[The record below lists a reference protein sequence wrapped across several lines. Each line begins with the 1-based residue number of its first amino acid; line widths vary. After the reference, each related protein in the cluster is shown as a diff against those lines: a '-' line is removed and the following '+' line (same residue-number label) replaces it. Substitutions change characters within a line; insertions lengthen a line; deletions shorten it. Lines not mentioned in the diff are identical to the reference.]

1 MATRTV
7 PQQTI
12 PGPSALPLLG
22 SSANMLKL
30 FRDPCTYSRW
40 LHDTYGDVVAMAQG
54 DPTYVFAFGPALN
67 FQLLSQPTLFEVGK
81 GKILKGTK
89 DTALGRLLLSNLLNM
104 NGEHHKLHRHL
115 MQPAFHKRQVGLY
128 HDDMAALTRLMLER
142 WQSLS
147 QIELH
152 AEMKKLTQRIAVKTL
167 FGLGDEKEIDHIG
180 TLFQQLLAAQ
190 SRLMYTPLI
199 DVPGMPYH
207 RTLKLAG
214 QLESFLRTMIAQKR
228 ENAES
233 TDVLAALVQAHDEDG
248 IKLTDDELVSHTLS
262 LYAAGHVT
270 TSTALTWT
278 IFLLHQHPRI
288 HADLLAELDDKLHGD
303 APALESLQQCSLLD
317 GVIKESLRLLPPTP
331 TSMRIAASPCEV
343 GGFALPK
350 GSIIFF
356 SPFMTHRLPELY
368 EEPNR
373 FKPERWATLSRTPY
387 EYLPFAAGPHR
398 CIGAEF
404 ALQEMKVVLAMLLQR
419 YRLAV
424 VPNARIEPKGSN
436 LDPAHGMPMRI
447 IPQDR
452 RFERVP
458 VRGSIHRLVEF
469 V

>member
-1 MATRTV
+1 
-7 PQQTI
+7 
-12 PGPSALPLLG
+12 
-22 SSANMLKL
+22 MLKL

-40 LHDTYGDVVAMAQG
+40 LHDTYGDVVTLAHG
-54 DPTYVFAFGPALN
+54 DPTYIFAFGPALN
-67 FQLLSQPTLFEVGK
+67 FHLLSQPTLFEVGK

-104 NGEHHKLHRHL
+104 NGEQHKLHRHL

-128 HDDMAALTRLMLER
+128 HDDMVALTRLMLER

-147 QIELH
+147 QIELQ

-167 FGLGDEKEIDHIG
+167 FGLDDEKEVEHIG
-180 TLFQQLLAAQ
+180 ALFQQFQAAQ
-190 SRLMYTPLI
+190 ARLMYTPLI
-199 DVPGMPYH
+199 DVPGIPYH
-207 RTLKLAG
+207 RTLKLAEE
-214 QLESFLRTMIAQKR
+214 LESFIRGMIAQKR
-228 ENAES
+228 EDAER
-233 TDVLAALVQAHDEDG
+233 TDVLATLVLAHDEDG
-248 IKLTDDELVSHTLS
+248 TKLTDDELISHTLS

-270 TSTALTWT
+270 TSNALSWT
-278 IFLLHQHPRI
+278 IFLIHQHPRV

-303 APALESLQQCSLLD
+303 ARALEALQQCSLLD
-317 GVIKESLRLLPPTP
+317 SAIKESLRLLPPTP

-350 GSIIFF
+350 GSTIFY
-356 SPFMTHRLPELY
+356 SPFVTHRLPELY
-368 EEPNR
+368 EEPDR
-373 FKPERWATLSRTPY
+373 FKPKRWATLNRTPY

-404 ALQEMKVVLAMLLQR
+404 ALLEMKVVLAMLIQR

-424 VPNARIEPKGSN
+424 LPNVRIEPKGSN

>member
-7 PQQTI
+7 PQQTL

-22 SSANMLKL
+22 SGANLLKL
-30 FRDPCTYSRW
+30 FRNPCTYSRW
-40 LHDTYGDVVAMAQG
+40 LHDSYGDVVALAQG

-67 FQLLSQPTLFEVGK
+67 FHLLSQPALFEVGK

-89 DTALGRLLLSNLLNM
+89 DTALGRLLLYNLLNM
-104 NGEHHKLHRHL
+104 NGERHKLHRHL

-128 HDDMAALTRLMLER
+128 HDDMQALTSLMLER

-147 QIELH
+147 QIELYN
-152 AEMKKLTQRIAVKTL
+152 EMKRLTQRIVVKTL
-167 FGLGDEKEIDHIG
+167 FGLDDEKEIDHIG
-180 TLFQQLLAAQ
+180 ALFQQFIAAQ

-207 RTLKLAG
+207 RTLKLAR
-214 QLESFLRTMIAQKR
+214 QLESFLRAMIAQKR
-228 ENAES
+228 EDAES

-248 IKLTDDELVSHTLS
+248 TRLTDDELVSHTLS
-262 LYAAGHVT
+262 LYAAGHLT

-278 IFLLHQHPRI
+278 TFLIHQHPHI
-288 HADLLAELDDKLHGD
+288 HADLLAELDDKLQSD

-331 TSMRIAASPCEV
+331 TSMRIAASSCEV
-343 GGFALPK
+343 GGFTLPK
-350 GSIIFF
+350 GSTIFF
-356 SPFMTHRLPELY
+356 SPFLTHRLPELY
-368 EEPNR
+368 EEPDR

-404 ALQEMKVVLAMLLQR
+404 ALLEIKVVLAMLLQR

-424 VPNARIEPKGSN
+424 VPNARIEPKGSD
-436 LDPAHGMPMRI
+436 LHPAYGMHMRI
-447 IPQDR
+447 IQEDR

>member
-1 MATRTV
+1 MKA
-7 PQQTI
+7 
-12 PGPSALPLLG
+12 S
-22 SSANMLKL
+22 
-30 FRDPCTYSRW
+30 
-40 LHDTYGDVVAMAQG
+40 
-54 DPTYVFAFGPALN
+54 
-67 FQLLSQPTLFEVGK
+67 
-81 GKILKGTK
+81 K
-89 DTALGRLLLSNLLNM
+89 DTALGRLLLFNLLNM
-104 NGEHHKLHRHL
+104 NGEHHKRHRHL
-115 MQPAFHKRQVGLY
+115 MQPAFHTRQIGLY

-152 AEMKKLTQRIAVKTL
+152 AEMKKLTQRITVKTL
-167 FGLGDEKEIDHIG
+167 FGLSDEKEIDQIG
-180 TLFQQLLAAQ
+180 ALFQQLQASQ

-207 RTLKLAG
+207 HTLKLAG
-214 QLESFLRTMIAQKR
+214 QLESFIRAMIAHKR
-228 ENAES
+228 EDGER
-233 TDVLAALVQAHDEDG
+233 TDVLAALVRAHDEDG
-248 IKLTDDELVSHTLS
+248 TKLTDDELVSHTLT

-270 TSTALTWT
+270 TSNALTWT

-288 HADLLAELDDKLHGD
+288 HADLLAELDGKLHGD
-303 APALESLQQCSLLD
+303 APALESLHQLSLLD

-350 GSIIFF
+350 GSTIFF
-356 SPFMTHRLPELY
+356 SPFLTHREPSLY
-368 EEPNR
+368 EEPDR
-373 FKPERWATLSRTPY
+373 FKPQRWATLSPTPY

-398 CIGAEF
+398 CLGAEF

-419 YRLAV
+419 SRLAV

-447 IPQDR
+447 LQEDQQ
-452 RFERVP
+452 FERVP

-469 V
+469 G

>member
-1 MATRTV
+1 
-7 PQQTI
+7 
-12 PGPSALPLLG
+12 
-22 SSANMLKL
+22 
-30 FRDPCTYSRW
+30 
-40 LHDTYGDVVAMAQG
+40 MAQG

-67 FQLLSQPTLFEVGK
+67 FQLLSQPALFEVGK
-81 GKILKGTK
+81 GKILKAPK
-89 DTALGRLLLSNLLNM
+89 DTALGRLLLYNLLNM

-115 MQPAFHKRQVGLY
+115 MQPAFHTRQIGQY

-152 AEMKKLTQRIAVKTL
+152 AEMKQLTQRITVKTL
-167 FGLGDEKEIDHIG
+167 FGLDDEKEIDHIG
-180 TLFQQLLAAQ
+180 TLFQQLQASQ

-207 RTLKLAG
+207 HTLKLAG
-214 QLESFLRTMIAQKR
+214 QLESFIRAMIAQKR
-228 ENAES
+228 EDAES
-233 TDVLAALVQAHDEDG
+233 TDVLAALVRAHDEDG
-248 IKLTDDELVSHTLS
+248 TKLTDDELVSHTVT

-270 TSTALTWT
+270 TSSALTWV

-288 HADLLAELDDKLHGD
+288 HADLLAELDSELHGD
-303 APALESLQQCSLLD
+303 APALESLQQLSLLD
-317 GVIKESLRLLPPTP
+317 GVIKESLRLMPPTP

-350 GSIIFF
+350 GSTIFF

-368 EEPNR
+368 DEPDR

-404 ALQEMKVVLAMLLQR
+404 ALLEMKVVLAMLLQR